1 MYHLETAQ
9 FIQIWRKMSIWLENT
24 FLVVQAYR
32 IENLLLGHQIW
43 RKLSIFGQKH
53 LFGRASL

>member
-24 FLVVQAYR
+24 FSVVQAYR
-32 IENLLLGHQIW
+32 IENSLLGHQIW
-43 RKLSIFGQKH
+43 RKLSIFGRKH